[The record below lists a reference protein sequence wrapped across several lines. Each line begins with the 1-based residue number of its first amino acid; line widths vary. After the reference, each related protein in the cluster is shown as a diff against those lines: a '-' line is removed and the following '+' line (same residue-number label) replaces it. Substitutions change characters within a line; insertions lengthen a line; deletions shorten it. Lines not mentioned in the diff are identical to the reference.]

1 MNLRF
6 RCLSGA
12 SISTCLAV
20 LLPAIAAAQTTAPS
34 NSLIVDPQQG
44 ATPRPIAPVPV
55 PSAPPTTLTP
65 VIPSTSSPTTA
76 PVQGPPA
83 LQLQPVRGT
92 LPETASDGQPVLRG
106 RDGGLP
112 APSANPLALDPKT
125 DPILRLAI
133 ASADPNAFRDAI
145 RGVVARNPSA
155 KEAEART
162 DEAEAVRNEAR
173 ASQYPVIDMSL
184 SHFRVLDR
192 AFSNDPQNVLERS
205 RPAYR
210 TDAIARAQQSV
221 IDFGTARN
229 RIAAGN
235 SRIEASVA
243 AADDASTQIA
253 LRGIASWYQV
263 FGYRALVSLS
273 TAFVESQTQL
283 RGAIEQRVKQGYAA
297 PGDVAQVESYIAAAE
312 AQLANYRRN
321 LASAEASYQALTG
334 APAPVGFGRAPTA
347 DVAAVTKE
355 RAQLDAETIPVVRY
369 AKLTAE
375 ATRYDVKTAKSNAL
389 PGVTVGIDAGR
400 YGVLETD
407 KDFDIRGTVTFAQ
420 RLGGGA
426 VQRISAS
433 EARARGAQAAY
444 DRIRQ
449 DAVRDAAIAWAD
461 VQALEQSEAAIRDN
475 YLATR
480 QSRDVLAERF
490 RVSRGTLFDLLGAE
504 ANYFNVAAR
513 YVETVTELD
522 IARYSLLARR
532 GKLLDAFGIEPARL
546 DR

>member
-1 MNLRF
+1 MSLRS
-6 RCLSGA
+6 RGRSGA
-12 SISTCLAV
+12 SILSVALA
-20 LLPAIAAAQTTAPS
+20 LSPAAAAAQIVAPPS
-34 NSLIVDPQQG
+34 NSLVVDPQQG
-44 ATPRPIAPVPV
+44 ATPRPITPAPLPSTPATTLPPLDAPVPT
-55 PSAPPTTLTP
+55 PPQQP
-65 VIPSTSSPTTA
+65 
-76 PVQGPPA
+76 PPA
-83 LQLQPVRGT
+83 IPLQ
-92 LPETASDGQPVLRG
+92 SLRG
-106 RDGGLP
+106 EMPDAGVRAQPLP
-112 APSANPLALDPKT
+112 APREGALPTPSRDPLALDPKS

-133 ASADPNAFRDAI
+133 ASADPSAFRDAI
-145 RGVVARNPSA
+145 RGVVARNPNA
-155 KEAEART
+155 AEALART

-173 ASQYPVIDMSL
+173 AAQYPVLDLSF

-205 RPAYR
+205 RPSQR
-210 TDAIARAQQSV
+210 TDAIARVQQSV

-235 SRIEASVA
+235 RRIEASVA
-243 AADDASTQIA
+243 AMDDATTQVA
-253 LRGIASWYQV
+253 LRGIAVWYQV

-273 TAFVESQTQL
+273 TAFVDSQTQL
-283 RGAIEQRVKQGYAA
+283 RSAIEQRVQQGYAA
-297 PGDVAQVESYIAAAE
+297 PGDVAQVESYIAAAQ
-312 AQLANYRRN
+312 AQLANYRRQ
-321 LASAEASYQALTG
+321 LSSAEAQYQALTG
-334 APAPVGFGRAPTA
+334 MPAPAGFGRAPAA
-347 DVAAVTKE
+347 DMPVVSQE
-355 RAQLDAETIPVVRY
+355 RARQDAEAVPAVRY
-369 AKLTAE
+369 ARAAAE
-375 ATRYDVKTAKSNAL
+375 AARFDVKTAKANAL
-389 PGVTVGIDAGR
+389 PGVSVGVDAGR
-400 YGVLETD
+400 YGVFETQ
-407 KDFDIRGTVTFAQ
+407 KDFDIRGTVTLAA

-426 VQRISAS
+426 KQRVDASA
-433 EARARGAQAAY
+433 ARARGAEATY
-444 DRIRQ
+444 ERIRQ

-461 VQALEQSEAAIRDN
+461 VDALEASEAAIRDN